1 MEDTPKGGQSC
12 RASTDQTRHSQRRP
26 PRIASRKT
34 GFHPPGCTHREMR
47 RAEGP
52 VPAAIPHGRQ
62 SRDLQLSPEQG
73 VQRTAPPVCLPAS
86 LQSILSGLLSC
97 AGGGKVNQSSQSGC
111 LSFHPSTS

>member
-12 RASTDQTRHSQRRP
+12 RASTDQARHSQRRP

-73 VQRTAPPVCLPAS
+73 VQRTAPPPGPNKDHGGSPGPGSRKAGP
-86 LQSILSGLLSC
+86 SG
-97 AGGGKVNQSSQSGC
+97 
-111 LSFHPSTS
+111 P